1 MGKSISG
8 GIGQAIAVILLLSG
22 LGLTLW
28 NEYRTIK
35 VSLMLNKAE
44 KNIVEVEPSGIPDPA
59 CDGELVHLTGVTQ
72 GAGPIRDKETGV
84 EADALLL
91 KREVD
96 YFQLAEYRDDATDE
110 ITYYEDW
117 VDRPLSS
124 QDYYKAE
131 KRDVNFVYVRLA
143 DTKDT
148 CSTVTVGGYRL
159 PTNLVGWVR
168 DYTTGMHLSVPDENL
183 SELRAQ
189 ARNASKEKGDVPVHI
204 FGNVI
209 YIGPNP
215 SEPQIGDVR
224 IEYSMVPHGT
234 VSVLGKAQGDE
245 IVQYGRG
252 REFHILS
259 IMEGTHS
266 AAEILD
272 EERENNRGGGILV
285 LIFGLILTALGLV
298 GSLDLIKSL
307 FRGNTAVE

>member
-8 GIGQAIAVILLLSG
+8 GIGQTIAVILLLSG
-22 LGLTLW
+22 LGLTVW
-28 NEYRTIK
+28 NEYRTIR

-44 KNIVEVEPSGIPDPA
+44 KELVEVDPSGAVDPA
-59 CDGELVHLTGVTQ
+59 LDGELVHLTGVTQ
-72 GAGPIRDKETGV
+72 SAEPIKDRETGV

-91 KREVD
+91 KREVN

-117 VDRPLSS
+117 MDRPLSS
-124 QDYYKAE
+124 QEYYKAA

-143 DTKDT
+143 DRKDT
-148 CSTVTVGGYRL
+148 CSTVTLGGYRL
-159 PTNLVGWVR
+159 PKDLIGWVR
-168 DYTTGMHLSVPDENL
+168 DYTTGMRITIPEENM

-189 ARNASKEKGDVPVHI
+189 ARSATANGAGVPVHI

-209 YIGPNP
+209 YVGPDP

-224 IEYSMVPHGT
+224 IEYSIVPHGT

-245 IVQYGRG
+245 IVQYGSG
-252 REFHILS
+252 REYHILS
-259 IMEGTHS
+259 IMEGYHS
-266 AAEILD
+266 AGEILD

-285 LIFGLILTALGLV
+285 LIFGLILTAFGLV
-298 GSLDLIKSL
+298 GSWDLIKAL
-307 FRGNTAVE
+307 FRRRTPFE